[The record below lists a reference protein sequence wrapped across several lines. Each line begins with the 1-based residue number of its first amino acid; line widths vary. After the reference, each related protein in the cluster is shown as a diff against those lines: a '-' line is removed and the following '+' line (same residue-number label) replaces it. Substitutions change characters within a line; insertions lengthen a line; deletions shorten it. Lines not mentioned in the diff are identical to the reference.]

1 MLWLPCLPTK
11 PPQLAGARISGAE
24 FLTARGSGVLSAGFD
39 LVMVYAGAEHIHAE
53 VYLEMGV
60 TEEELGAFHGLGR
73 GSTAAERESQPHSV
87 TPWRVGLRAVAGP
100 TVL

>member
-60 TEEELGAFHGLGR
+60 TEEELGAFHGP
-73 GSTAAERESQPHSV
+73 GSGILQRPQGPPAA
-87 TPWRVGLRAVAGP
+87 L
-100 TVL
+100 